1 MAGPSAPLSTPLPLR
16 NFNVILVATRKD
28 IYRVAQKTGPLC
40 YIASNFR
47 NTA

>member
-1 MAGPSAPLSTPLPLR
+1 MIRFSMYVFKKIKKTLKKQD
-16 NFNVILVATRKD
+16 NVHTNTD
-28 IYRVAQKTGPLC
+28 FRVAPKTGPLC

>member
-1 MAGPSAPLSTPLPLR
+1 MYQSYANIDHPHLKHIQGGP
-16 NFNVILVATRKD
+16 K
-28 IYRVAQKTGPLC
+28 KTGPLC